1 MDEVPVLG
9 VLVEVGD
16 HVPAHRHH
24 PDLVAAGVV
33 EGPSDQPSGEPVAPV
48 GAVDTGVG
56 EDPAAVALVVV
67 ELADLLAVH
76 QQAVAPAVG
85 PGPEID
91 VDVHPISV
99 PGIGVGPVR
108 SPPMAKAPVLTP
120 QADDFPRWYQDV
132 LAKAELAD
140 NGPVRGTMVIRPYG
154 YAIWERMQAE
164 VDARI
169 KAAGAEN
176 AYFPL
181 FIPESYLTREAE
193 HVEGFSPELAVVTHA
208 GGKELEEPV
217 VVRPTSETVIGEFMG
232 KWVQS
237 HRDLPLLLNQ
247 WANVVRW
254 ELRTRLF
261 LRTSEF
267 LWQEGHT
274 AHATEADA
282 RAYALQILHD
292 VYRDFMVDVLA
303 LPVLIGRK
311 TRQER
316 FAGAT
321 NTLACEAMMGDGKA
335 LQMGTSHELGQNFA
349 KVFDITYQDAE
360 GAQQTAWTTSWGV
373 STRMMGGLIMG
384 HGDDAGLRIP
394 PRLAATQVVVLVIRD
409 DDGVAEAAAQLV
421 HDLKNNGI
429 RAKLDDRTDTSFG
442 RRATDWEL
450 KGVPVRIEVG
460 PRDLAN
466 GEITVVRRD
475 TGEKHQ
481 AAIGGYAHHVPGL
494 LDEIQSALLA
504 AATARRDERTADVAT
519 VDEAREAAQTG
530 FARIPWATLGEQG
543 EAALAEDAITVRC
556 LQTPDGEV
564 PTAEDDPDVVA
575 VVARAY

>member
-1 MDEVPVLG
+1 MRIG
-9 VLVEVGD
+9 
-16 HVPAHRHH
+16 
-24 PDLVAAGVV
+24 AG
-33 EGPSDQPSGEPVAPV
+33 ERR
-48 GAVDTGVG
+48 
-56 EDPAAVALVVV
+56 
-67 ELADLLAVH
+67 
-76 QQAVAPAVG
+76 
-85 PGPEID
+85 
-91 VDVHPISV
+91 
-99 PGIGVGPVR
+99 PVR

-154 YAIWERMQAE
+154 YSLWERMQAE

-217 VVRPTSETVIGEFMG
+217 VVRPTSETVIGEFMA
-232 KWVQS
+232 KWIQS

-254 ELRTRLF
+254 ELRTRIF

-282 RAYALQILHD
+282 SAYALQILHD
-292 VYRDFMVDVLA
+292 VYRDFMVEVLA
-303 LPVLIGRK
+303 MPVLIGRK

-349 KVFDITYQDAE
+349 KVFDITYQDAS
-360 GAQQTAWTTSWGV
+360 GTQQTAWTTSWGV
-373 STRMMGGLIMG
+373 STRMMGGLIMC

-394 PRLAATQVVVLVIRD
+394 PRLASTQVVVLVIKD
-409 DDGVAEAAAQLV
+409 ADGAAEAAARLV
-421 HDLKNNGI
+421 DELTAAGV
-429 RAKLDDRTDTSFG
+429 RAKLDARTDTSFG

-466 GEITVVRRD
+466 GEVTIVRRD
-475 TGEKHQ
+475 TSEKRQAPVGEVAHRVEMLLEVVQ
-481 AAIGGYAHHVPGL
+481 A
-494 LDEIQSALLA
+494 DLLA
-504 AATARRDERTADVAT
+504 EATRRRDERTVEVAT
-519 VDEAREAAQTG
+519 IDEAREAAQTG
-530 FARIPWATLGEQG
+530 FARIPWATLGEAG
-543 EAALAEDAITVRC
+543 EATLAEDAVTVRC
-556 LQTPDGEV
+556 LQTADGEV
-564 PTAEDDPDVVA
+564 PASEDEPGVMA